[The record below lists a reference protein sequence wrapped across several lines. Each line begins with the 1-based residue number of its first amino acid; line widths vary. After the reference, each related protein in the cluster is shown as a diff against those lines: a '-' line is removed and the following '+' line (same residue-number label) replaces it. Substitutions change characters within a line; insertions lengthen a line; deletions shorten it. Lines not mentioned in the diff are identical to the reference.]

1 MSEQE
6 PKTPKEPIDTSL
18 LNRLDIRRPN
28 DPSGEL
34 HPVVETPI
42 NPQDKHKDIDGF

>member
-28 DPSGEL
+28 DPDGLIVPMTESEE
-34 HPVVETPI
+34 PTERE
-42 NPQDKHKDIDGF
+42 IDNY